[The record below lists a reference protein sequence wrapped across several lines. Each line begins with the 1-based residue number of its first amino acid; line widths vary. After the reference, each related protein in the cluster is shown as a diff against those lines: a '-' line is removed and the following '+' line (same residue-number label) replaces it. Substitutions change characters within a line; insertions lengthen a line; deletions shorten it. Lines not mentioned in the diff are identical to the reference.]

1 MASGSTSPKSDRR
14 RGRPRPAHTQSL
26 IFRAEYDDEG
36 VYFYQA
42 YCDEIADHALLH
54 GRLGGPSW
62 GSSRMTWIKPSF
74 AWMLYRS
81 GYGRKPGQ
89 NRVLKIKLSHAAV
102 ADILRRCTLA
112 ATASDRRRTAKS
124 RSSDFDRD
132 EVAEE
137 PQEFSA
143 SEIFAGRCR
152 GPGSGRVQWDP
163 ERDLYARE
171 GREPRKLLRDRA
183 IQIGVSGAVS
193 EFYVEQTLSVEEVTD
208 LAREIGEAHGQWAK
222 TRKTESEVKEAVAL
236 LERRGLLP
244 VERGYVP
251 QCEADVLHRLGIGI
265 HRTND

>member
-1 MASGSTSPKSDRR
+1 MTSTSTTAEPDPGCRS
-14 RGRPRPAHTQSL
+14 RPPATQSQ

-42 YCDEIADHALLH
+42 YGDEIADHALRH
-54 GRLGGPSW
+54 GRPGGPSW
-62 GSSRMTWIKPSF
+62 GASRMTWIKPSL

-132 EVAEE
+132 DVAEE
-137 PQEFSA
+137 PQEFPA
-143 SEIFAGRCR
+143 SEMFAGRCR

-193 EFYVEQTLSVEEVTD
+193 EFYVEQILSVEEVTD

-244 VERGYVP
+244 VEREYIP
-251 QCEADVLHRLGIGI
+251 QCEADVLHRLGIAI
-265 HRTND
+265 HLTNY